1 MDLKKNKKDMSLI
14 KKFEEF
20 DISER
25 ELPDFQGEI
34 VVILGPPGSGKGTL
48 SAELKKDYGFEH
60 ISTGELIRK
69 SDDKELKDIVAGGNL
84 VPDDLMVKILRKEL
98 KKIDPAKNIIL
109 DGFPRTIKQANKL
122 DSMLGKMGLGLNHA
136 LFLKLSVDEAK
147 ERIRKRAEIEGRKDD
162 ADIKTI
168 NKRFAE
174 YEEKTFPLVDFYAKS
189 RKLIKIDSSSGKDEV
204 LKQAVKRLKVKK
216 VK

>member
-1 MDLKKNKKDMSLI
+1 MTRI
-14 KKFEEF
+14 KKFVDFEIDEK
-20 DISER
+20 
-25 ELPDFQGEI
+25 ELPDSQGEI

-48 SAELKKDYGFEH
+48 SAELKKDYDFEH
-60 ISTGELIRK
+60 ISTGDLIRK
-69 SDDKELKDIVAGGNL
+69 SDDKELKDLIAGGNL
-84 VPDDLMVKILRKEL
+84 VPDDLMVKILRKEF
-98 KKIDPAKNIIL
+98 KKLDPAKNIIL

-147 ERIRKRAEIEGRKDD
+147 QRIQKRAEIEERQDD

-189 RKLIKIDSSSGKDEV
+189 RKLIKIDASSGKDEV
-204 LKQAVKRLKVKK
+204 LKQAIKRLKLKK
-216 VK
+216 IK

>member
-1 MDLKKNKKDMSLI
+1 MGLI
-14 KKFEEF
+14 KKFDEF

-48 SAELKKDYGFEH
+48 SSELKKDYGFEH
-60 ISTGELIRK
+60 ISTGDLIRK
-69 SDDKELKDIVAGGNL
+69 SDDKELKDLISGGNL
-84 VPDDLMVKILRKEL
+84 VPDDLMVKILKKEF
-98 KKIDPAKNIIL
+98 KKLDPTKNIIL

-122 DSMLGKMGLGLNHA
+122 DSMLGKMGLGLSHA
-136 LFLKLSVDEAK
+136 LFLKLSADEAK
-147 ERIRKRAEIEGRKDD
+147 QRIKKRAEIEGRKDD
-162 ADIKTI
+162 ADIETI

-189 RKLIKIDSSSGKDEV
+189 RKLIKIDAASGKDEV
-204 LKQAVKRLKVKK
+204 LKQAIKRLKLKK
-216 VK
+216 IK

>member
-1 MDLKKNKKDMSLI
+1 MQPIKDFSSFLNERLI
-14 KKFEEF
+14 QV
-20 DISER
+20 
-25 ELPDFQGEI
+25 PDDQGEI

-48 SAELKKDYGFEH
+48 SDQLKKDYGFEH
-60 ISTGELIRK
+60 ISTGDLIRK
-69 SDDKELKDIVAGGNL
+69 SDDEELKKLIAGGNL

-98 KKIDPAKNIIL
+98 KKLDPTKNIIL

-122 DSMLGKMGLGLNHA
+122 DSMLGKMGLGLSHA

-147 ERIRKRAEIEGRKDD
+147 QRIQKRAEIEGRQDD

-204 LKQAVKRLKVKK
+204 LKQAVKRLKLKK
-216 VK
+216 IK

>member
-1 MDLKKNKKDMSLI
+1 MTKI
-14 KKFEEF
+14 KKFDEF

-25 ELPDFQGEI
+25 EIPDFQGEI

-48 SAELKKDYGFEH
+48 SSELKKDYDFEH
-60 ISTGELIRK
+60 ISTGDLIRK
-69 SDDKELKDIVAGGNL
+69 SEDKELKDLIAGGNL
-84 VPDDLMVKILRKEL
+84 VPDDLMVKILKKEF
-98 KKIDPAKNIIL
+98 KKLDPTKNIIL

-122 DSMLGKMGLGLNHA
+122 DSMLGKMGLGLSHA

-147 ERIRKRAEIEGRKDD
+147 QRIQKRAEIEGRQDD

-204 LKQAVKRLKVKK
+204 LKQAVKRLKLKK
-216 VK
+216 IK